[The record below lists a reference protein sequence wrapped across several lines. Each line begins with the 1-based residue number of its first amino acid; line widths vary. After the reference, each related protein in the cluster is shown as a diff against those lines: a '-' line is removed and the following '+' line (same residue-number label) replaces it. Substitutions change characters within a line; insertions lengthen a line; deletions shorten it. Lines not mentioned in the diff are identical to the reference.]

1 MQRLNFDPE
10 DDVPR
15 WFDQIIKLA
24 PRFRGL
30 VSENESFNNLAGV
43 MIVIVLE
50 AQCSSAQTSPAQE
63 ALASL
68 EVFQMLAQKLM
79 QRECTVVR
87 SASQLMAYRPWAYY
101 LVVLLSKGI
110 LHDPGADASKPDS
123 LCVLSHS
130 IECHKLCDRC

>member
-10 DDVPR
+10 DDVPSL
-15 WFDQIIKLA
+15 FDQIINLA
-24 PRFRGL
+24 PRLRGS
-30 VSENESFNNLAGV
+30 VSENESLKNLAGV
-43 MIVIVLE
+43 MIVLE
-50 AQCSSAQTSPAQE
+50 VQCSSAQTSPAQE

-68 EVFQMLAQKLM
+68 EVFQMLVQKLM